1 VFLKEAGNLDLG
13 AQSFQATGARQN
25 GSGVRKFIAAEWLYR
40 ENNSAEDAID
50 ICHRLMPPEFSAA
63 SSVARW
69 MIYIIQSRQDRAERP
84 GVLKMHQLLKQDM
97 APQASQSGLLAPDT
111 TGMNFYRADPALTD
125 LLRIHLPE
133 KLFNHIEPH
142 LDRLGELA
150 GGRLD
155 ECARLADRHGPVLH
169 PRDKFGRDVQSIE
182 YHPAYHELE
191 RAAFG
196 EFGIHA
202 LSIRKGI
209 MGWPDKYPVVA
220 KHAFTFLFNQ
230 TEFGM
235 GCPINVTDGC
245 AKLLANFGSEE
256 LKAKYF
262 DGLTQTDMSRLT
274 QGGQFMTEKEGGS
287 DVGTLTTSAVQ
298 EGDHWRLYGEKWFCS
313 NADAKV
319 VMLLAR
325 PEGAP
330 PGTRGVGL
338 FLMPRFLEDGSQNHY
353 RIVRLKDKLGT
364 RSMAS
369 GEIKLEGAIAYA
381 VGKLDRGFVQM
392 AEMVN
397 SSRLSNGVKSTAL
410 MRRAW
415 HDAMTVAK
423 NRVVFG
429 SRILDLPLGR
439 RQLLKIMLATEQ
451 ALSMSFLTADAL
463 DRAEAGSQDAAAL
476 LRILTPTLKF
486 RATRDAR
493 KVCGDALEMRGGI
506 GYIEEFATARLL
518 RDAHLGSIWEGTG
531 NIVALDALKRAVG
544 RHGAESALAADLH
557 ARLDDSAEVPQAWRD
572 KLRGLADRAVG
583 FAREVAA
590 HSDNE
595 AESRRATSLLYHV
608 ASAVQL
614 AWEAQRIHARRGD
627 ARRLLL
633 SRLVVDQRVTPN
645 DPFRLA
651 ENKSQGAIAALLL
664 GDRPAGMA
672 EVGELLRG
680 A

>member
-1 VFLKEAGNLDLG
+1 
-13 AQSFQATGARQN
+13 
-25 GSGVRKFIAAEWLYR
+25 
-40 ENNSAEDAID
+40 
-50 ICHRLMPPEFSAA
+50 M
-63 SSVARW
+63 
-69 MIYIIQSRQDRAERP
+69 
-84 GVLKMHQLLKQDM
+84 
-97 APQASQSGLLAPDT
+97 
-111 TGMNFYRADPALTD
+111 
-125 LLRIHLPE
+125 
-133 KLFNHIEPH
+133 
-142 LDRLGELA
+142 
-150 GGRLD
+150 
-155 ECARLADRHGPVLH
+155 
-169 PRDKFGRDVQSIE
+169 
-182 YHPAYHELE
+182 
-191 RAAFG
+191 
-196 EFGIHA
+196 
-202 LSIRKGI
+202 SIRKGI
-209 MGWPDKYPVVA
+209 LGWPDKYPVVA

-230 TEFGM
+230 AEFGL

-245 AKLLANFGSEE
+245 AKLLSSFGSEQ
-256 LKAKYF
+256 LKARYL
-262 DGLTQTDMSRLT
+262 DGLTQTDMSKLT

-287 DVGTLTTSAVQ
+287 DVGKLTTSAVQ

-313 NADAKV
+313 NADAEV

-325 PEGAP
+325 PQDAP
-330 PGTRGVGL
+330 DGTRGVGL
-338 FLMPRFLEDGSQNHY
+338 FLMPRRLEDGSQNHY

-381 VGKLDRGFVQM
+381 VGRLDRGFVQM

-410 MRRAW
+410 MRRAY

-429 SRILDLPLGR
+429 SRIIDKPLAR
-439 RQLLKIMLATEQ
+439 RQLMKIMLATEQ

-531 NIVALDALKRAVG
+531 NIVAIDVLTRAIG
-544 RHGAESALAADLH
+544 RHGADGALAADLH
-557 ARLDDSAEVPQAWRD
+557 ARLDDSANVPQTWRD
-572 KLRGLADRAVG
+572 RLRDLTDRAVG
-583 FAREVAA
+583 FAREVVA

-595 AESRRATSLLYHV
+595 AEARRATSLLYHV
-608 ASAVQL
+608 ASAVTL
-614 AWEAQRIHARRGD
+614 AWEGARIHAMRGD

-633 SRLVVDQRVTPN
+633 SRLVVDHRLSASNPFRVT
-645 DPFRLA
+645 
-651 ENKSQGAIAALLL
+651 ENAVQREITACML
-664 GDRPAGMA
+664 GDREVGMS
-672 EVGELLRG
+672 EVGELLT
-680 A
+680 AT

>member
-1 VFLKEAGNLDLG
+1 MTNIGRNEQGLKMQPLKQERA
-13 AQSFQATGARQN
+13 
-25 GSGVRKFIAAEWLYR
+25 
-40 ENNSAEDAID
+40 
-50 ICHRLMPPEFSAA
+50 AA
-63 SSVARW
+63 SPN
-69 MIYIIQSRQDRAERP
+69 QP
-84 GVLKMHQLLKQDM
+84 
-97 APQASQSGLLAPDT
+97 GLLAPDT

-125 LLRIHLPE
+125 LLKLHLPDA
-133 KLFNHIEPH
+133 LFRHIEPH
-142 LDRLGELA
+142 LDRLGGLA
-150 GGRLD
+150 GGYLD
-155 ECARLADRHGPVLH
+155 ECARLADRHTPVLH
-169 PRDKFGRDVQSIE
+169 QRDRFGRDSQYIE
-182 YHPAYHELE
+182 YHPAYRELE
-191 RAAFG
+191 KAAFG

-245 AKLLANFGSEE
+245 AKLLNNFGSDA
-256 LKAKYF
+256 LKARYL
-262 DGLTQTDMSRLT
+262 DGLTQTDMSKLT

-287 DVGTLTTSAVQ
+287 DVGTLTTMAVQ
-298 EGDHWRLYGEKWFCS
+298 EGDHWRLHGEKWFCS
-313 NADAKV
+313 NADAEV

-325 PEGAP
+325 PEGAG

-338 FLMPRFLEDGSQNHY
+338 FLMPRRLEDGSQNHY

-410 MRRAW
+410 MRRAH
-415 HDAMTVAK
+415 HDAMTVAR

-429 SRILDLPLGR
+429 SRIIDLPLAR
-439 RQLLKIMLATEQ
+439 RQLMKIMLPTEQ

-531 NIVALDALKRAVG
+531 NIVAIDALKRAVG
-544 RHGAESALAADLH
+544 RHGADAALAADLH
-557 ARLDDSAEVPQAWRD
+557 ARLDDSANVPQGWRNRLGD
-572 KLRGLADRAVG
+572 LADRAIG

-590 HSDNE
+590 KSDNE
-595 AESRRATSLLYHV
+595 GDARRATSLLYHV
-608 ASAVQL
+608 ASAVAL
-614 AWEAQRIHARRGD
+614 AWEGGRIHEMRGD

-633 SRLVVDQRVTPN
+633 SRMVIDHRVSPS
-645 DPFRLA
+645 DPFRLTESA
-651 ENKSQGAIAALLL
+651 AQRAITEHLL
-664 GDRPAGMA
+664 GERAIGMA
-672 EVGELLRG
+672 EVGELLS
-680 A
+680 AA

>member
-1 VFLKEAGNLDLG
+1 
-13 AQSFQATGARQN
+13 
-25 GSGVRKFIAAEWLYR
+25 
-40 ENNSAEDAID
+40 
-50 ICHRLMPPEFSAA
+50 
-63 SSVARW
+63 
-69 MIYIIQSRQDRAERP
+69 
-84 GVLKMHQLLKQDM
+84 MHQLLKHDVT
-97 APQASQSGLLAPDT
+97 AKAGEPGLLAPDT

-125 LLRIHLPE
+125 LLRIHLPDN
-133 KLFNHIEPH
+133 LFHHIEPH
-142 LDRLGELA
+142 LDRLGALA
-150 GGRLD
+150 GRHLD
-155 ECARLADRHGPVLH
+155 DCARLADRHVPMLH
-169 PRDKFGRDVQSIE
+169 QRDKFGRDVQWIE
-182 YHPAYHELE
+182 YHPAYRELE
-191 RAAFG
+191 RTAFG

-202 LSIRKGI
+202 MSIRKGI
-209 MGWPDKYPVVA
+209 LGWPDKYPVVA

-230 TEFGM
+230 AEFGL

-245 AKLLANFGSEE
+245 AKLLANFGSDA
-256 LKAKYF
+256 LKAKYL
-262 DGLTQTDMSRLT
+262 DGLTETNMEKLT

-287 DVGTLTTSAVQ
+287 DVGTLTTRALQ
-298 EGDHWRLYGEKWFCS
+298 EGDHFRLYGEKWFCS

-325 PEGAP
+325 PEGAAG
-330 PGTRGVGL
+330 GTRGVGL
-338 FLMPRFLEDGSQNHY
+338 FLMPRFLDDGSQNHY

-381 VGKLDRGFVQM
+381 VGRLDRGFVQM

-410 MRRAW
+410 MRRAC
-415 HDAMTVAK
+415 HDAMTVAN
-423 NRVVFG
+423 NRIVFG
-429 SRILDLPLGR
+429 SRIVDLPLGR
-439 RQLLKIMLATEQ
+439 RQLMKIMLATEQ

-557 ARLDDSAEVPQAWRD
+557 ARLDDSALVPQAWRD
-572 KLRGLADRAVG
+572 GLRGLTDRAVT

-590 HSDNE
+590 RTENE
-595 AESRRATSLLYHV
+595 AEARRATSLLYHV
-608 ASAVQL
+608 ASAVAL
-614 AWEAQRIHARRGD
+614 AWEAGRIHDRRGD

-633 SRLVVDQRVTPN
+633 SRLVIDHRVTAS
-645 DPFRLA
+645 DPFRLT
-651 ENKSQGAIAALLL
+651 ENKAQHAIASLLL
-664 GDRPAGMA
+664 GERAAGMA
-672 EVGELLRG
+672 EVGELLS
-680 A
+680 AA

>member
-1 VFLKEAGNLDLG
+1 MINIGRNEQEINMQQPLTHD
-13 AQSFQATGARQN
+13 R
-25 GSGVRKFIAAEWLYR
+25 
-40 ENNSAEDAID
+40 
-50 ICHRLMPPEFSAA
+50 SAA
-63 SSVARW
+63 SA
-69 MIYIIQSRQDRAERP
+69 DKP
-84 GVLKMHQLLKQDM
+84 
-97 APQASQSGLLAPDT
+97 GLLAPDT
-111 TGMNFYRADPALTD
+111 SGMNFYRADPALTD
-125 LLRIHLPE
+125 LLRLHLPE
-133 KLFNHIEPH
+133 ALFRHIEPH

-150 GGRLD
+150 GGHLD
-155 ECARLADRHGPVLH
+155 ECARLADRHTPVLH
-169 PRDKFGRDVQSIE
+169 QRDRFGRDSQYIE
-182 YHPAYHELE
+182 YHPAYRELE
-191 RAAFG
+191 KAAFG

-209 MGWPDKYPVVA
+209 MGWPDKYPAVA

-230 TEFGM
+230 AEFGM

-245 AKLLANFGSEE
+245 AKLLNNFGSEA
-256 LKAKYF
+256 LKARYL
-262 DGLTQTDMSRLT
+262 DGLTQTDMSKLT

-287 DVGTLTTSAVQ
+287 DVGTLTTTAVQ
-298 EGDHWRLYGEKWFCS
+298 EGDHWRLHGEKWFCS
-313 NADAKV
+313 NADAEV

-325 PEGAP
+325 PEGAG

-338 FLMPRFLEDGSQNHY
+338 FLMPRRLEDRSQNHY

-410 MRRAW
+410 MRRAY
-415 HDAMTVAK
+415 HDAMTVAR

-429 SRILDLPLGR
+429 QRIIDLPLAR
-439 RQLLKIMLATEQ
+439 RQLMKIMLPTEQ

-531 NIVALDALKRAVG
+531 NIVAIDALKRAVG
-544 RHGAESALAADLH
+544 RHGADAALAADLH
-557 ARLDDSAEVPQAWRD
+557 ARLDDSANVPLAWRNR
-572 KLRGLADRAVG
+572 LRELTDRAIG
-583 FAREVAA
+583 FAREVASK
-590 HSDNE
+590 SDNE
-595 AESRRATSLLYHV
+595 GDARRTTSLLYHV
-608 ASAVQL
+608 ASAVAL
-614 AWEAQRIHARRGD
+614 AWEGGRIHEMRGD
-627 ARRLLL
+627 AKRLLL
-633 SRLVVDQRVTPN
+633 SRMVIDHRVATN

-651 ENKSQGAIAALLL
+651 ENATQRTITEHLL
-664 GDRPAGMA
+664 GERAVGMA
-672 EVGELLRG
+672 EVGELL
-680 A
+680 AAA

>member
-1 VFLKEAGNLDLG
+1 
-13 AQSFQATGARQN
+13 
-25 GSGVRKFIAAEWLYR
+25 
-40 ENNSAEDAID
+40 
-50 ICHRLMPPEFSAA
+50 
-63 SSVARW
+63 
-69 MIYIIQSRQDRAERP
+69 MIYSTGGAGRNEQESNMQPHRQHPLQDRGASADRP
-84 GVLKMHQLLKQDM
+84 
-97 APQASQSGLLAPDT
+97 GLLAPDT
-111 TGMNFYRADPALTD
+111 SGMNFYRADPALAD
-125 LLRIHLPE
+125 LLRLHLPDP
-133 KLFNHIEPH
+133 LFRHIEPH
-142 LDRLGELA
+142 LDRLGALA
-150 GGRLD
+150 GGHLD
-155 ECARLADRHGPVLH
+155 ECARLADRHPPVLH
-169 PRDKFGRDVQSIE
+169 QRDRFGSDTQHIE
-182 YHPAYHELE
+182 YHPAYRELE
-191 RAAFG
+191 KAAFG

-202 LSIRKGI
+202 MSVRKGI
-209 MGWPDKYPVVA
+209 LGWPDKYPVVA

-230 TEFGM
+230 AEFGL

-256 LKAKYF
+256 LKTKYL
-262 DGLTQTDMSRLT
+262 DGLTQTDMGKLT

-287 DVGTLTTSAVQ
+287 DVGTLTTRAVH
-298 EGDHWRLYGEKWFCS
+298 EGDHWRLHGEKWFCS

-325 PEGAP
+325 PEGAG

-338 FLMPRFLEDGSQNHY
+338 FLMPRFLDDGSQNHY

-410 MRRAW
+410 MRRAY

-429 SRILDLPLGR
+429 NRIIDLPLGR

-506 GYIEEFATARLL
+506 GYVEEFATARLL

-531 NIVALDALKRAVG
+531 NIVAIDALKRAVG
-544 RHGAESALAADLH
+544 RHGADAALAADLH
-557 ARLDDSAEVPQAWRD
+557 ARLDDSANVPQAWRRRLGD
-572 KLRGLADRAVG
+572 LADRAIG

-590 HSDNE
+590 RSDNE
-595 AESRRATSLLYHV
+595 GDARRATSLLYHV
-608 ASAVQL
+608 ASAVAL
-614 AWEAQRIHARRGD
+614 AWEGGRIHEMRGD

-633 SRLVVDQRVTPN
+633 SRMVIDHRVSAS
-645 DPFRLA
+645 DPFRLT
-651 ENKSQGAIAALLL
+651 ENPLQRTITGHLL
-664 GDRPAGMA
+664 GERAVRIA
-672 EVGELLRG
+672 EVGELLI
-680 A
+680 AA

>member
-1 VFLKEAGNLDLG
+1 
-13 AQSFQATGARQN
+13 
-25 GSGVRKFIAAEWLYR
+25 
-40 ENNSAEDAID
+40 
-50 ICHRLMPPEFSAA
+50 
-63 SSVARW
+63 
-69 MIYIIQSRQDRAERP
+69 
-84 GVLKMHQLLKQDM
+84 
-97 APQASQSGLLAPDT
+97 
-111 TGMNFYRADPALTD
+111 MNFYRADPALAD
-125 LLRIHLPE
+125 LLRIHLGQE
-133 KLFNHIEPH
+133 LFRHIEPH
-142 LDRLGELA
+142 LDRLGGLA
-150 GGRLD
+150 GGHLD
-155 ECARLADRHGPVLH
+155 ECARLADRHVPVLH
-169 PRDKFGRDVQSIE
+169 QRDRFGRDAQWIE
-182 YHPAYHELE
+182 YHPAYRELE

-202 LSIRKGI
+202 MSLRTGI
-209 MGWPDKYPVVA
+209 MGWPEKYPVVA

-230 TEFGM
+230 AEFGL

-245 AKLLANFGSEE
+245 AKLLANFGSAE
-256 LKAKYF
+256 LQEKYL
-262 DGLTQTDMSRLT
+262 DGLTQTDMTKLT

-287 DVGTLTTSAVQ
+287 DVGSLTTSAVE

-325 PEGAP
+325 PEGAG

-338 FLMPRFLEDGSQNHY
+338 FLMPRTLDDGSPNHY

-410 MRRAW
+410 MRRAY
-415 HDAMTVAK
+415 HDAMAVAK

-429 SRILDLPLGR
+429 SRIIDLPLAR
-439 RQLLKIMLATEQ
+439 RQLMKIMLSTEQ
-451 ALSMSFLTADAL
+451 ALSMSFITADAL

-493 KVCGDALEMRGGI
+493 KVCGDAMEMRGGI

-531 NIVALDALKRAVG
+531 NIVAIDALTRAIG
-544 RHGAESALAADLH
+544 RHGADAALAADLH
-557 ARLDDSAEVPQAWRD
+557 ARIDDSAGIPNAFGDR
-572 KLRGLADRAVG
+572 LRSLADRAIE
-583 FAREVAA
+583 FARKVA
-590 HSDNE
+590 SGGENE
-595 AESRRATSLLYHV
+595 TEARRATSLLYHV
-608 ASAVQL
+608 ASAVAL
-614 AWEAQRIHARRGD
+614 AWEAARIHETRGD

-633 SRLVVDQRVTPN
+633 SRLVVDHRLSGG

-651 ENKSQGAIAALLL
+651 DDGRQRAMTDLLL
-664 GDRPAGMA
+664 GDGTVGMTEA
-672 EVGELLRG
+672 SELVR
-680 A
+680 

>member
-1 VFLKEAGNLDLG
+1 
-13 AQSFQATGARQN
+13 
-25 GSGVRKFIAAEWLYR
+25 
-40 ENNSAEDAID
+40 
-50 ICHRLMPPEFSAA
+50 
-63 SSVARW
+63 
-69 MIYIIQSRQDRAERP
+69 
-84 GVLKMHQLLKQDM
+84 MHQLLEHDVTAK
-97 APQASQSGLLAPDT
+97 AGEPGLLAPDT

-125 LLRIHLPE
+125 LLRIHLPDN
-133 KLFNHIEPH
+133 LFRHIEPH
-142 LDRLGELA
+142 LDRLGALA
-150 GGRLD
+150 GGHLD
-155 ECARLADRHGPVLH
+155 ECARLADRHVPVLH
-169 PRDKFGRDVQSIE
+169 QRDRFGRDVQWIE
-182 YHPAYHELE
+182 YHPAYRELE

-202 LSIRKGI
+202 MSIRKGI
-209 MGWPDKYPVVA
+209 LGWPDKYPVVA

-230 TEFGM
+230 AEFGL

-245 AKLLANFGSEE
+245 AKLLANFGSD
-256 LKAKYF
+256 A
-262 DGLTQTDMSRLT
+262 
-274 QGGQFMTEKEGGS
+274 EKEGGS
-287 DVGTLTTSAVQ
+287 DVGTLTTTAVQ
-298 EGDHWRLYGEKWFCS
+298 EGDHFRLTGEKWFCS

-325 PEGAP
+325 PEGAAG
-330 PGTRGVGL
+330 GTRGVGL
-338 FLMPRFLEDGSQNHY
+338 FLMPRFLDDGSQNHY

-381 VGKLDRGFVQM
+381 VGRLDRGFVQM

-410 MRRAW
+410 MRRAY
-415 HDAMTVAK
+415 HDAMTVAT

-429 SRILDLPLGR
+429 SRIVDLPLGR
-439 RQLLKIMLATEQ
+439 RQLMKIGLATEQ

-531 NIVALDALKRAVG
+531 NIVALDALRRAVG

-557 ARLDDSAEVPQAWRD
+557 ARLDDSAQVPQAWRD
-572 KLRGLADRAVG
+572 RLRGLTDRAVT

-590 HSDNE
+590 RTENE
-595 AESRRATSLLYHV
+595 AEARRATSLLYHV
-608 ASAVQL
+608 ASAVAL
-614 AWEAQRIHARRGD
+614 AWEAGRIHDIRGD

-633 SRLVVDQRVTPN
+633 SRLVIDHRVSAS
-645 DPFRLA
+645 DPFRLT
-651 ENKSQGAIAALLL
+651 ENKAQDAIASHLL
-664 GDRPAGMA
+664 GERSVSMA
-672 EVGELLRG
+672 EVGELLS
-680 A
+680 AA

>member
-1 VFLKEAGNLDLG
+1 
-13 AQSFQATGARQN
+13 
-25 GSGVRKFIAAEWLYR
+25 
-40 ENNSAEDAID
+40 
-50 ICHRLMPPEFSAA
+50 
-63 SSVARW
+63 

-84 GVLKMHQLLKQDM
+84 GILKMHQPFSDVTSK
-97 APQASQSGLLAPDT
+97 AGLLAPDT
-111 TGMNFYRADPALTD
+111 TGMNFYRADPALAD
-125 LLRIHLPE
+125 LLRIHLPDA
-133 KLFNHIEPH
+133 LFRHIEPH
-142 LDRLGELA
+142 LDRLGALA
-150 GGRLD
+150 GGPLD
-155 ECARLADRHGPVLH
+155 ECARLADRHVPLLH
-169 PRDKFGRDVQSIE
+169 QRDRFGRDVQWIE
-182 YHPAYHELE
+182 YHPAYRELE

-202 LSIRKGI
+202 MSIRKGI
-209 MGWPDKYPVVA
+209 LGWPEKYPVVA

-230 TEFGM
+230 AEFGL

-245 AKLLANFGSEE
+245 AKLLQNFGSEA
-256 LKAKYF
+256 LKAKYL
-262 DGLTQTDMSRLT
+262 DGLTQTDMEKLT

-287 DVGTLTTSAVQ
+287 DVGTLTTVAVQ
-298 EGDHWRLYGEKWFCS
+298 QGDHWWLTGEKWFCS

-325 PEGAP
+325 PDGAT

-338 FLMPRFLEDGSQNHY
+338 FLMPRYLEDGSQNHY

-369 GEIKLEGAIAYA
+369 GEIKLEGAVAYA
-381 VGKLDRGFVQM
+381 VGRLDRGFVQM

-410 MRRAW
+410 MRRAQ
-415 HDAMTVAK
+415 HDAMTVAR

-429 SRILDLPLGR
+429 RRIIDLPLGR

-451 ALSMSFLTADAL
+451 ALSMSFQTADAL

-557 ARLDDSAEVPQAWRD
+557 VRLDEATATPQAWRD
-572 KLRGLADRAVG
+572 RLRGLTDRAVG

-590 HSDNE
+590 HADNE
-595 AESRRATSLLYHV
+595 ADARRATSLLYHV
-608 ASAVQL
+608 ASAV
-614 AWEAQRIHARRGD
+614 AFCWEGARINEMRAD
-627 ARRLLL
+627 ARRLLF
-633 SRLVVDQRVTPN
+633 SRLVVDHRISAG
-645 DPFRLA
+645 DPFRLTESVA
-651 ENKSQGAIAALLL
+651 QRAITAH
-664 GDRPAGMA
+664 
-672 EVGELLRG
+672 
-680 A
+680 

>member
-1 VFLKEAGNLDLG
+1 MLEPAKHNDVTVVG
-13 AQSFQATGARQN
+13 
-25 GSGVRKFIAAEWLYR
+25 
-40 ENNSAEDAID
+40 
-50 ICHRLMPPEFSAA
+50 
-63 SSVARW
+63 
-69 MIYIIQSRQDRAERP
+69 RP
-84 GVLKMHQLLKQDM
+84 
-97 APQASQSGLLAPDT
+97 GLLAPDT
-111 TGMNFYRADPALTD
+111 SGMNFYRADPALTD
-125 LLRIHLPE
+125 LLRIRLPDA
-133 KLFNHIEPH
+133 LFRHIEPH
-142 LDRLGELA
+142 LDRLGALA
-150 GGRLD
+150 GGHLD
-155 ECARLADRHGPVLH
+155 ECARLADRHVPVLH
-169 PRDKFGRDVQSIE
+169 QRDRFGRDAQWIE
-182 YHPAYHELE
+182 YNPAYRELE

-202 LSIRKGI
+202 MSLRKDI
-209 MGWPDKYPVVA
+209 MGWPQPYPVVA

-230 TEFGM
+230 AEFGL

-245 AKLLANFGSEE
+245 AKLLAKFGSEA
-256 LKAKYF
+256 LKAKYL
-262 DGLTQTDMSRLT
+262 DGLTQTDMGKLT

-287 DVGTLTTSAVQ
+287 DVGTLTTTAVQ
-298 EGDHWRLYGEKWFCS
+298 EGDHWRLSGEKWFCS
-313 NADAKV
+313 NADAEV

-325 PEGAP
+325 PEGAVS
-330 PGTRGVGL
+330 GTRGVGL
-338 FLMPRFLEDGSQNHY
+338 FLMPRRLDDGSPNHY

-410 MRRAW
+410 MRRAH
-415 HDAMTVAK
+415 HDAMTVAA

-429 SRILDLPLGR
+429 QRIVDLPLAR
-439 RQLLKIMLATEQ
+439 RQLMKIMLATEQ

-531 NIVALDALKRAVG
+531 NIVAIDALKRAVG
-544 RHGAESALAADLH
+544 RHGADSALAADLH
-557 ARLDDSAEVPQAWRD
+557 ARLDDSTGVPQAWRSR
-572 KLRGLADRAVG
+572 LRDLADRAVG
-583 FAREVAA
+583 FAREVA
-590 HSDNE
+590 SRIDNE
-595 AESRRATSLLYHV
+595 AEARRATSLLYHV
-608 ASAVQL
+608 ASAVSL
-614 AWEAQRIHARRGD
+614 AWEGGRIHEMRGD

-633 SRLVVDQRVTPN
+633 SRMVIDHRVSAS
-645 DPFRLA
+645 DPFRLT
-651 ENKSQGAIAALLL
+651 ENPVQRVITGHLL
-664 GDRPAGMA
+664 GDRVVGMH
-672 EVGELLRG
+672 EVGELLNV

>member
-1 VFLKEAGNLDLG
+1 M
-13 AQSFQATGARQN
+13 
-25 GSGVRKFIAAEWLYR
+25 R
-40 ENNSAEDAID
+40 EPRRDTANFVE
-50 ICHRLMPPEFSAA
+50 
-63 SSVARW
+63 
-69 MIYIIQSRQDRAERP
+69 Q
-84 GVLKMHQLLKQDM
+84 G
-97 APQASQSGLLAPDT
+97 GLLAPDT
-111 TGMNFYRADPALTD
+111 SGMNFYRADPALAD
-125 LLRIHLPE
+125 LLRIHLPDP
-133 KLFNHIEPH
+133 LFRHIEPH
-142 LDRLGELA
+142 LDRLGALA
-150 GGRLD
+150 GGHLD
-155 ECARLADRHGPVLH
+155 ECARLADRHVPVLH
-169 PRDKFGRDVQSIE
+169 QRDRFGRDIQWIE
-182 YHPAYHELE
+182 YHPAYRELE

-202 LSIRKGI
+202 MSLRKGI
-209 MGWPDKYPVVA
+209 LGWPDKYPVVA

-230 TEFGM
+230 AEFGL

-245 AKLLANFGSEE
+245 AKLLANFGSDA
-256 LKAKYF
+256 LQARYL
-262 DGLTQTDMSRLT
+262 DGLTQTDMSKLT

-287 DVGTLTTSAVQ
+287 DVGTLTTTAMA
-298 EGDHWRLYGEKWFCS
+298 EGDHWRLFGEKWFCS
-313 NADAKV
+313 NADAEV

-325 PEGAP
+325 PEGAGG
-330 PGTRGVGL
+330 GTRGVGL
-338 FLMPRFLEDGSQNHY
+338 FLMPRRLDDGSPNHY

-381 VGKLDRGFVQM
+381 VGRLDRGFVQM

-410 MRRAW
+410 MRRAH

-429 SRILDLPLGR
+429 SRIIDLPLAR
-439 RQLLKIMLATEQ
+439 RQLMKIMLATEQ
-451 ALSMSFLTADAL
+451 ALSMSFITADAL

-531 NIVALDALKRAVG
+531 NIVAIDALTRAIG
-544 RHGAESALAADLH
+544 RHGADAALGADLH
-557 ARLDDSAEVPQAWRD
+557 ARLDDSVGVPGAWRD
-572 KLRGLADRAVG
+572 RLRSLTDHAVN
-583 FAREVAA
+583 FARKVASN
-590 HSDNE
+590 SDNE
-595 AESRRATSLLYHV
+595 ADARRATSLLYHV
-608 ASAVQL
+608 ASAVSL
-614 AWEAQRIHARRGD
+614 AWEAGRIQQMRGD
-627 ARRLLL
+627 GRRLLL
-633 SRLVVDQRVTPN
+633 SRLVVDHRLSPG

-651 ENKSQGAIAALLL
+651 DNATQRKITDWLL
-664 GDRPAGMA
+664 GERAVGMT
-672 EVGELLRG
+672 EVAQLLCT

>member
-1 VFLKEAGNLDLG
+1 MHQFLRRDDVMTG
-13 AQSFQATGARQN
+13 GAR
-25 GSGVRKFIAAEWLYR
+25 
-40 ENNSAEDAID
+40 
-50 ICHRLMPPEFSAA
+50 PE
-63 SSVARW
+63 
-69 MIYIIQSRQDRAERP
+69 
-84 GVLKMHQLLKQDM
+84 
-97 APQASQSGLLAPDT
+97 LLAPDT
-111 TGMNFYRADPALTD
+111 TGLNFYRADPALAD

-133 KLFNHIEPH
+133 ALFRHLVPH

-150 GGRLD
+150 GSYLD

-169 PRDKFGRDVQSIE
+169 QRDRFGRDVQWVE
-182 YHPAYHELE
+182 YHPAYRELE

-202 LSIRKGI
+202 MSIRKGI
-209 MGWPDKYPVVA
+209 LGWPTKYPVTA

-230 TEFGM
+230 AEFGL

-245 AKLLANFGSEE
+245 AKLLASFGSDG
-256 LKAKYF
+256 LKAKYL
-262 DGLTQTDMSRLT
+262 DGLTQTDMRKLT

-287 DVGTLTTSAVQ
+287 DVGTLTTVAVP
-298 EGDHWRLYGEKWFCS
+298 EGDHWRLHGEKWFCS

-325 PEGAP
+325 PQGAEA
-330 PGTRGVGL
+330 GTRGVGL
-338 FLMPRFLEDGSQNHY
+338 FLMPRFLDDGSQNHY

-369 GEIKLEGAIAYA
+369 GEIKLEGAVAYA
-381 VGKLDRGFVQM
+381 VGRLDRGFVQM

-415 HDAMTVAK
+415 HDAITVAR

-429 SRILDLPLGR
+429 KRIVDLPLGR
-439 RQLLKIMLATEQ
+439 RQLLKILLATEQ
-451 ALSMSFLTADAL
+451 ALSLSFLTADAL

-506 GYIEEFATARLL
+506 GYVEEFVTARLL

-544 RHGAESALAADLH
+544 RHGAEAALAADLH
-557 ARLDDSAEVPQAWRD
+557 ARLDDSAVVPQAWRD
-572 KLRGLADRAVG
+572 QLHRLVDRAVG
-583 FAREVAA
+583 FAREVAGRA
-590 HSDNE
+590 DNE
-595 AESRRATSLLYHV
+595 SEARRATSLLYHV
-608 ASAVQL
+608 ASAVSTT
-614 AWEAQRIHARRGD
+614 WESGRIHAMRGD

-633 SRLVVDQRVTPN
+633 AKLIVAHRLTPS

-651 ENKSQGAIAALLL
+651 ENRMDDAIATLLL
-664 GDRPAGMA
+664 GERTADME
-672 EVGELLRG
+672 EVGELLS
-680 A
+680 AA

>member
-1 VFLKEAGNLDLG
+1 MQAGP
-13 AQSFQATGARQN
+13 QN
-25 GSGVRKFIAAEWLYR
+25 RMTNF
-40 ENNSAEDAID
+40 D
-50 ICHRLMPPEFSAA
+50 HRP
-63 SSVARW
+63 
-69 MIYIIQSRQDRAERP
+69 D
-84 GVLKMHQLLKQDM
+84 
-97 APQASQSGLLAPDT
+97 LLAPDT
-111 TGMNFYRADPALTD
+111 TGMNFFRADPALAD

-133 KLFNHIEPH
+133 ELFRHIEPH
-142 LDRLGELA
+142 LDRLGGLA
-150 GGRLD
+150 GGHLD
-155 ECARLADRHGPVLH
+155 ECARLADRHVPVLH
-169 PRDKFGRDVQSIE
+169 QRDRFGRDVQWIE
-182 YHPAYHELE
+182 YHPAYRELE
-191 RAAFG
+191 RVAFG

-202 LSIRKGI
+202 MSLRKGI
-209 MGWPDKYPVVA
+209 LGWPDKYPVVA

-230 TEFGM
+230 AEFGL

-245 AKLLANFGSEE
+245 AKLLANFGSEA
-256 LKAKYF
+256 LKAKYLG
-262 DGLTQTDMSRLT
+262 GLMATDMDQLT

-287 DVGTLTTSAVQ
+287 DVGTLTTTAVA
-298 EGDHWRLYGEKWFCS
+298 EGDHWRLRGEKWFCS

-325 PEGAP
+325 PEGAG

-338 FLMPRFLEDGSQNHY
+338 FLMPRTLDDGSPNHY

-369 GEIKLEGAIAYA
+369 GEIKLEGAMAYA

-423 NRVVFG
+423 NRVVFD
-429 SRILDLPLGR
+429 SRIIDLPLAR
-439 RQLLKIMLATEQ
+439 RQLMKITLATEQ

-463 DRAEAGSQDAAAL
+463 DRAEAGSQDAALL

-493 KVCGDALEMRGGI
+493 KVCGDAMEMRGGI

-531 NIVALDALKRAVG
+531 NIVAIDALKRAVG
-544 RHGAESALAADLH
+544 RHGADSALAADLH
-557 ARLDDSAEVPQAWRD
+557 ARLDDSAGVPVAFRD
-572 KLRGLADRAVG
+572 RLRGLIDSVIG
-583 FAREVAA
+583 FARKVAG
-590 HSDNE
+590 HGENE
-595 AESRRATSLLYHV
+595 AEARRATSLLYHV
-608 ASAVQL
+608 ASAVAL
-614 AWEAQRIHARRGD
+614 AWEAHRIHEMRGD

-633 SRLVVDQRVTPN
+633 SRLVIDHRLSTG

-651 ENKSQGAIAALLL
+651 DDGKSRAITDALLGERAL
-664 GDRPAGMA
+664 GMA
-672 EVGELLRG
+672 EAGEL
-680 A
+680 AA

>member
-1 VFLKEAGNLDLG
+1 
-13 AQSFQATGARQN
+13 
-25 GSGVRKFIAAEWLYR
+25 
-40 ENNSAEDAID
+40 
-50 ICHRLMPPEFSAA
+50 
-63 SSVARW
+63 
-69 MIYIIQSRQDRAERP
+69 
-84 GVLKMHQLLKQDM
+84 MHQLAKHDGVVTSTDR
-97 APQASQSGLLAPDT
+97 PGLLAPDT
-111 TGMNFYRADPALTD
+111 SGMNFYRADPALTD
-125 LLRIHLPE
+125 LLRIHLPDL
-133 KLFNHIEPH
+133 LFRHVEPH
-142 LDRLGELA
+142 LDRLGALA
-150 GGRLD
+150 GGHLD
-155 ECARLADRHGPVLH
+155 ECARLADRHVPVLH
-169 PRDKFGRDVQSIE
+169 QRDRFGRDAQWIE
-182 YHPAYHELE
+182 YHPAYRELE

-202 LSIRKGI
+202 MSLRKGI
-209 MGWPDKYPVVA
+209 MGWPQPYPVVA

-230 TEFGM
+230 AEFGL

-245 AKLLANFGSEE
+245 AKLLAKFGSDA
-256 LKAKYF
+256 LRAKYL
-262 DGLTQTDMSRLT
+262 DGLTQTDMSKLT

-287 DVGTLTTSAVQ
+287 DVGTLTTTAVQ
-298 EGDHWRLYGEKWFCS
+298 EGDHWRLSGEKWFCS
-313 NADAKV
+313 NADAEI

-325 PEGAP
+325 PEGAAG
-330 PGTRGVGL
+330 GTRGVGL
-338 FLMPRFLEDGSQNHY
+338 FLMPRRLDDGSPNHY

-410 MRRAW
+410 MRRAH
-415 HDAMTVAK
+415 HDAITVAR

-429 SRILDLPLGR
+429 QRIVELPLAR
-439 RQLLKIMLATEQ
+439 RQLMKIMLATEQ

-531 NIVALDALKRAVG
+531 NIVAIDAMKRAVG
-544 RHGAESALAADLH
+544 RHGADAALAADLH
-557 ARLDDSAEVPQAWRD
+557 ARLDDSANVPRAWRNR
-572 KLRGLADRAVG
+572 LRDLTDRAIG
-583 FAREVAA
+583 FAREVAGRIE
-590 HSDNE
+590 NE
-595 AESRRATSLLYHV
+595 AEARRATSLLYHV
-608 ASAVQL
+608 ASAVAL
-614 AWEAQRIHARRGD
+614 TWEGGRIHEMRGD

-633 SRLVVDQRVTPN
+633 SRMVIDHRLNPD
-645 DPFRLA
+645 DPFRLT
-651 ENKSQGAIAALLL
+651 ENAAQRAITDHLL
-664 GDRPAGMA
+664 GDRAVGMA
-672 EVGELLRG
+672 EVGELLM
-680 A
+680 AA

>member
-1 VFLKEAGNLDLG
+1 
-13 AQSFQATGARQN
+13 
-25 GSGVRKFIAAEWLYR
+25 
-40 ENNSAEDAID
+40 
-50 ICHRLMPPEFSAA
+50 
-63 SSVARW
+63 
-69 MIYIIQSRQDRAERP
+69 
-84 GVLKMHQLLKQDM
+84 MHQLPRKDA
-97 APQASQSGLLAPDT
+97 APKANLLAPDT
-111 TGMNFYRADPALTD
+111 TGMNFYCADPTLAD
-125 LLRIHLPE
+125 LLRIYLPE
-133 KLFNHIEPH
+133 ALLRHIEPH
-142 LDRLGELA
+142 LDRLGDLA
-150 GGRLD
+150 GGYLD
-155 ECARLADRHGPVLH
+155 ECARLADRHTPVLH
-169 PRDKFGRDVQSIE
+169 SRDKFGRDMQTIE
-182 YHPAYHELE
+182 YHPAYRELE
-191 RAAFG
+191 KAAFG

-202 LSIRKGI
+202 MSIRKGI
-209 MGWPDKYPVVA
+209 LGWPDKYPVTA

-230 TEFGM
+230 TEFGL

-245 AKLLANFGSEE
+245 AKLLANFGSEA
-256 LKAKYF
+256 LKDKYL
-262 DGLTQTDMSRLT
+262 DGLTQTDMAKLT

-287 DVGTLTTSAVQ
+287 DVGTLTTTAVQ
-298 EGDHWRLYGEKWFCS
+298 EGDHWRLHGEKWFCS

-330 PGTRGVGL
+330 SGTRGVGL
-338 FLMPRFLEDGSQNHY
+338 FLMPRFLDDGSQNHY

-410 MRRAW
+410 MRRAY

-429 SRILDLPLGR
+429 SRIVDLPLGR
-439 RQLLKIMLATEQ
+439 RQLMKIVLATEQ
-451 ALSMSFLTADAL
+451 ALSMSFMTADAL
-463 DRAEAGSQDAAAL
+463 DRAEGGSQDAAAL

-493 KVCGDALEMRGGI
+493 KVCGDALEMRGGV

-557 ARLDDSAEVPQAWRD
+557 ARLDDSAKVPQAWRD
-572 KLRGLADRAVG
+572 RLRGLADRAVG
-583 FAREVAA
+583 FARDVAA
-590 HSDNE
+590 KTDNE
-595 AESRRATSLLYHV
+595 AEARRATSLLYHV
-608 ASAVQL
+608 ASAAQL
-614 AWEAQRIHARRGD
+614 AWEAQRIDEMRGD

-633 SRLVVDQRVTPN
+633 SRLVIDHRVAPG

-651 ENKSQGAIAALLL
+651 ENKTQDAIAGLLL
-664 GDRPAGMA
+664 GDRAAGMA
-672 EVGELLRG
+672 EVGELI
-680 A
+680 AAA